1 MFDVIRLEGYMNFLI
16 GMFLQVIYLPSTTV
30 VNTKDLEKRFLR
42 SFFSILYFQLLGT
55 MTKFVFKFRV
65 GNEL

>member
-1 MFDVIRLEGYMNFLI
+1 MNFLI
-16 GMFLQVIYLPSTTV
+16 GMFLQVLYLPSTTV
-30 VNTKDLEKRFLR
+30 VNTKDLEERFLR

-65 GNEL
+65 GNEP